1 MLSVTAAAFVL
12 AFVQA
17 APAPSVRPQSIG
29 DLRKSGD
36 TEIWAFE
43 QAGKRI
49 GQCASVYEG
58 EVELAGLRAHH
69 FREQV
74 MLRIDTPSGPFEQR
88 YRCELW
94 TDAHA
99 HPLRVLLEGAV
110 ADSYSSVDA
119 TFAGGKVDAAVFQ
132 SGRDQKLTLDL
143 ATDAYLLSN
152 NFLSQLEL
160 VLAFEAPATG
170 EKRKVNLFSG
180 NTLQSLAYEVEHV
193 GPLGESEGGPGS
205 VLKDSLGETL
215 KVDAS
220 GRLLACEVASQKLV
234 LRRVD
239 EPVEPLALERPT
251 ARPRP
256 ELAREDVRI
265 VYGDVSLA
273 GTLTR
278 PPNAKGKLPGVFF
291 VSGSGGQDREGFSSG
306 IDLGTHELLDRLT
319 LDGFEVLR
327 VDDRGVGESK
337 GPIADLDLD
346 DLIEDARQCVLF
358 LQKRE
363 DVDGARV
370 VLIGHSEGAVTVPI
384 LAAQLNGIAAV
395 VLLAGPGRPLNEIL
409 VEQLTAG
416 KREEGLQGEELTAFE
431 HRARKFLAELV
442 AGGDI
447 DRTDLPDELAMWID
461 ARAWLTSHAKVDPL
475 ANIAQVKCPIL
486 ILQGERDIQVSP
498 ERDAHKL
505 AAALEAAHHPDFE
518 LVVFPGL
525 DHLFKR
531 TPGATPSGL
540 DHLKDRPVDSEMLDR
555 LADWLHAHVKGLR

>member
-1 MLSVTAAAFVL
+1 MLSVIEAAL
-12 AFVQA
+12 ALALVQS
-17 APAPSVRPQSIG
+17 APAASSHAQSIG

-36 TEIWAFE
+36 TAIWAFE

-49 GQCASVYEG
+49 GQCASVYDG

-74 MLRIDTPSGPFEQR
+74 VLSIDTPSGPFEQR

-94 TDAHA
+94 TDARA
-99 HPLRVLLEGAV
+99 RPLRVLLEGAV

-119 TFAGGKVDAAVFQ
+119 TFAGGKVDATVFQ
-132 SGRDQKLTLDL
+132 GGKDKQLTLEVAL
-143 ATDAYLLSN
+143 DAYLLCN

-160 VLAFEAPATG
+160 VLAFEAPG
-170 EKRKVNLFSG
+170 SGGKRKATLFSG
-180 NTLQSLAYEVEHV
+180 NTLQSLAYEMEHV
-193 GPLGESEGGPGS
+193 GPLADSEGGPGS

-215 KVDAS
+215 KLDAA
-220 GRLLACEVASQKLV
+220 GRLLACEVAAQDLV

-239 EPVEPLALERPT
+239 EPVELLVIERPT

-265 VYGDVSLA
+265 DYGGVSLA

-278 PPNAKGKLPGVFF
+278 PPNAKGRLPGVFF
-291 VSGSGGQDREGFSSG
+291 VSGSGGQDRDGISSG
-306 IDLGTHELLDRLT
+306 IDIGTHEILDRLT
-319 LDGFEVLR
+319 LEGFEVLR
-327 VDDRGVGESK
+327 VDDRGVGEST
-337 GPIADLDLD
+337 GPTADLDLE
-346 DLIEDARQCVLF
+346 DLIEDARQSVLF

-363 DVDGARV
+363 DVDGSRI

-384 LAAQLNGIAAV
+384 LAARMEGIAAV

-409 VEQLTAG
+409 VEQLVAG
-416 KREEGLQGEELTAFE
+416 KREEGAEDDELAAFE
-431 HRARKFLAELV
+431 QRARKLLAELV
-442 AGGDI
+442 AGGEL
-447 DRTDLPDELAMWID
+447 DRSDLPDELSIWID
-461 ARAWLTSHAKVDPL
+461 ARAWVTSHAKIDPL
-475 ANIAQVKCPIL
+475 ANIAQVKCSIL

-498 ERDAHKL
+498 ERDARKL
-505 AAALEAAHHPDFE
+505 AAALEAAHHADFE

-531 TPGATPSGL
+531 TPGETSSGL
-540 DHLKDRPVDSEMLDR
+540 DYLRDRPVDAVMLDKLAGWLRER
-555 LADWLHAHVKGLR
+555 LK

>member
-1 MLSVTAAAFVL
+1 MLSVTAAALAFVL
-12 AFVQA
+12 VQA
-17 APAPSVRPQSIG
+17 APEPSARPQSIG

-36 TEIWAFE
+36 TAVWAFE

-49 GQCASVYEG
+49 GQCASIYEG

-74 MLRIDTPSGPFEQR
+74 VLRIDTPSGPFEQR

-94 TDAHA
+94 ADARA
-99 HPLRVLLEGAV
+99 HPLRVLIEGAA

-119 TFAGGKVDAAVFQ
+119 TFAGGKVEATVFQ
-132 SGRDQKLTLDL
+132 GGKDKQLTLEV
-143 ATDAYLLSN
+143 APDAYLLCN

-160 VLAFEAPATG
+160 VLAFEAPAVG
-170 EKRKVNLFSG
+170 EKRNVKLFSG
-180 NTLQSLAYEVEHV
+180 NTLQSFVYEVKRV
-193 GPLGESEGGPGS
+193 GPLAEGEGQAGF
-205 VLKDSLGETL
+205 VLEDSLGETL

-220 GRLLACEVASQKLV
+220 GRLLACEVSAQKLV
-234 LRRVD
+234 LRRAD
-239 EPVEPLALERPT
+239 EPVEALVLERPT

-265 VYGDVSLA
+265 EYDNVSLA

-278 PPNAKGKLPGVFF
+278 PPNAEGKLPGVFF
-291 VSGSGGQDREGFSSG
+291 VSGSGGQDREGSSSG
-306 IDLGTHELLDRLT
+306 IDIGTHEILDRLT
-319 LDGFEVLR
+319 LEGFEVLR

-337 GPIADLDLD
+337 GPSAELDLD

-363 DVDGARV
+363 DVDGART

-384 LAAQLNGIAAV
+384 LAAQMEGVAAV

-409 VEQLTAG
+409 VEQLAAG
-416 KREEGLQGEELTAFE
+416 KREEGVQGEELEAFE
-431 HRARKFLAELV
+431 QRARKFLAELV

-447 DRTDLPDELAMWID
+447 DRAGLPDDLAVWID
-461 ARAWLTSHAKVDPL
+461 ARAWVTSHAKVDPL
-475 ANIAQVKCPIL
+475 ANIAKVKCPIL
-486 ILQGERDIQVSP
+486 ILQGECDIQVSP
-498 ERDAHKL
+498 ERDARKL

-531 TPGATPSGL
+531 TPGAKPSGL
-540 DHLKDRPVDSEMLDR
+540 DYLKDRPVDSEMLNQ
-555 LADWLHAHVKGLR
+555 LAAWLGAHVK

>member
-1 MLSVTAAAFVL
+1 MLSMTAAALVL

-17 APAPSVRPQSIG
+17 APAPSARPQSIG

-36 TEIWAFE
+36 TAIWAFE

-49 GQCASVYEG
+49 GQCASVYAG
-58 EVELAGLRAHH
+58 EVEFAGLRAHH

-74 MLRIDTPSGPFEQR
+74 VLRIDTPSGPFEQR

-94 TDAHA
+94 TDPRA

-119 TFAGGKVDAAVFQ
+119 TFAGGKLDATIFQ
-132 SGRDQKLTLDL
+132 AGKEKKVTLDVS
-143 ATDAYLLSN
+143 TDAYLLSN

-160 VLAFEAPATG
+160 VLAFESPATG
-170 EKRKVNLFSG
+170 EKRKVSLFSG
-180 NTLQSLAYEVEHV
+180 NTLQGLTYEVEHV
-193 GPLGESEGGPGS
+193 GPLAESEGGPGS

-220 GRLLACEVASQKLV
+220 GRLLACEVVAQKLV
-234 LRRVD
+234 LKRVD
-239 EPVEPLALERPT
+239 EPVEPLVLERPT

-265 VYGDVSLA
+265 DYGGVSLA

-306 IDLGTHELLDRLT
+306 IDIGTHEILDRLT
-319 LDGFEVLR
+319 LEGFEVLR
-327 VDDRGVGESK
+327 IDDRGVGESK
-337 GPIADLDLD
+337 GPTTDLDLD
-346 DLIEDARQCVLF
+346 GLIEDARQSVLF

-363 DVDGARV
+363 DVDGTRI

-384 LAAQLNGIAAV
+384 LAARMEGIAAI
-395 VLLAGPGRPLNEIL
+395 VLMAGPGRPLNEIL
-409 VEQLTAG
+409 VEQLVAG
-416 KREEGLQGEELTAFE
+416 KREEGAKDDELKTFELQ
-431 HRARKFLAELV
+431 ARKFLAQLV
-442 AGGDI
+442 AGGEI
-447 DRTDLPDELAMWID
+447 DRTGLPDELATWID

-475 ANIAQVKCPIL
+475 ANIVQVKCPIL
-486 ILQGERDIQVSP
+486 ILQGERDIQVSA
-498 ERDAHKL
+498 ERDARLL

-531 TPGATPSGL
+531 TPGAKPSGL
-540 DHLKDRPVDSEMLDR
+540 DYLKDRPVDSEMLDK
-555 LADWLHAHVKGLR
+555 LAVWLGAHVK